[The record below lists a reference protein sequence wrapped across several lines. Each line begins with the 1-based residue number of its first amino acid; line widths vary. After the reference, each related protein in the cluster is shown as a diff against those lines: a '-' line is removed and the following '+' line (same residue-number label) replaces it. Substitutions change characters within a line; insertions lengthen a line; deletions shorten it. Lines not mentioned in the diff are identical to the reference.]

1 VDIVKKKER
10 KTMALTYVRRF
21 NLKGSLSVQE
31 AASFWKFLLS
41 EFVPTI
47 QSLLVVVITLPL
59 ATISARAAELA
70 PMVGLEKNF
79 RTGASALIYYTEGVD
94 GDNVVTTVQSDDT
107 ESMKIFRFISILA
120 PGQTAEI
127 SVPHELGQ
135 TADTIVIR
143 RVGNRLLVEDGV
155 VVASTKQ
162 GDAQRPELAVGL
174 R

>member
-1 VDIVKKKER
+1 MYK
-10 KTMALTYVRRF
+10 
-21 NLKGSLSVQE
+21 
-31 AASFWKFLLS
+31 
-41 EFVPTI
+41 
-47 QSLLVVVITLPL
+47 SLLVAAITLPL

-94 GDNVVTTVQSDDT
+94 GDHVVTTVQSDDT

-135 TADTIVIR
+135 TPDTIVIR
-143 RVGNRLLVEDGV
+143 RVGNRLLVEDDV
-155 VVASTKQ
+155 EIASTEQQAQKSTVASP
-162 GDAQRPELAVGL
+162 R
-174 R
+174 

>member
-1 VDIVKKKER
+1 MD
-10 KTMALTYVRRF
+10 ASVREGCNELAAAIMLPVF
-21 NLKGSLSVQE
+21 TI
-31 AASFWKFLLS
+31 AAS
-41 EFVPTI
+41 
-47 QSLLVVVITLPL
+47 
-59 ATISARAAELA
+59 AAELE

-94 GDNVVTTVQSDDT
+94 GDRVVTTVQSDDS
-107 ESMKIFRFISILA
+107 ESMRVFRFISTLA

-135 TADTIVIR
+135 TADTIVIH

-155 VVASTKQ
+155 EVASAGQ
-162 GDAQRPELAVGL
+162 QRQ